1 MTAITA
7 PLFAFLLGLCSA
19 FALYFLLG
27 PVIRKVL
34 GTLFPRPTVH
44 DQYALLHR
52 LNRDGEEIRAMIPL
66 VPDERVD
73 VRERLHELA
82 SDCDTLYQELNQTMR
97 KEK

>member
-1 MTAITA
+1 MTTTTA
-7 PLFAFLLGLCSA
+7 PLCAFLLGLCIG

-27 PVIRKVL
+27 PVIRKVV
-34 GTLFPRPTVH
+34 GTLFPRPSVH
-44 DQYALLHR
+44 DQYALLHK

-82 SDCDTLYQELNQTMR
+82 SDCDTLYQEIKQTIR